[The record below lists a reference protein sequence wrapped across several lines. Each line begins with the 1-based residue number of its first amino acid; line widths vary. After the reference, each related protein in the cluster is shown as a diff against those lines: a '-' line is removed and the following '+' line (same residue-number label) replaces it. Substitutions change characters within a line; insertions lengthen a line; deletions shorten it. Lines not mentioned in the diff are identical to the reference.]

1 MNWFVEHPE
10 VTRYILE
17 HERKNE
23 MQATLPTVVVE
34 PIDIPMEDDLVHTV
48 DHPFC
53 DDHRCPCH
61 YGELFEERIEQPV
74 LAGLMTG
81 WEANNLHWFENI

>member
-17 HERKNE
+17 HERKNVMLE
-23 MQATLPTVVVE
+23 TLPSVVVE
-34 PIDIPMEDDLVHTV
+34 PIDIPMEDDPLHTV

-53 DDHRCPCH
+53 GDKGCPCNNSQARQ
-61 YGELFEERIEQPV
+61 ELRKQEWNGLLTDEERMR
-74 LAGLMTG
+74 LYHGR
-81 WEANNLHWFENI
+81 NI